1 MENDST
7 EDVWLENI
15 RSTLRRGRKRA
26 NMSQGEVAQSMTDQ
40 LGTTFYQSTIGRIEN
55 GTRSLGIAEA
65 VAYARAIGIDIG
77 HVLGSVDTNPKTKL
91 GAIQRDIEKV
101 NKELDTLL
109 EKFSKLATDAI
120 KSAIERDVDDPSIK
134 TDQKLIL
141 SQVSRYIDRLGQGLS
156 YDISVYTLIVQ
167 AVRLRPNSSPLVDI
181 YGIPSDEYGEFLKRT
196 AHFDSMFLENDE

>member
-1 MENDST
+1 
-7 EDVWLENI
+7 
-15 RSTLRRGRKRA
+15 
-26 NMSQGEVAQSMTDQ
+26 MSQGEVAQSMTDQ

-101 NKELDTLL
+101 NNELDTLL
-109 EKFSKLATDAI
+109 ERFSSLATDAI

>member
-7 EDVWLENI
+7 EEVWLENI

-40 LGTTFYQSTIGRIEN
+40 LDTTFYQSTIGRIEN

-141 SQVSRYIDRLGQGLS
+141 SQVSRHIDRLGQGLS

-196 AHFDSMFLENDE
+196 AHFDSMFLENDD